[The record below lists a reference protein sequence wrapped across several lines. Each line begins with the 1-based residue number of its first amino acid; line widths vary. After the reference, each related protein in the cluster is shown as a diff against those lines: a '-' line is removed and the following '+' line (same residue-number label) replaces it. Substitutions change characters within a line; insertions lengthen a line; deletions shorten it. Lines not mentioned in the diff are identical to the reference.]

1 MSAYRSFAV
10 VGGGTIGLP
19 IVGALATHNVS
30 VILLSRPGSST
41 KSVPPTV
48 QVVHV
53 DYSDAAAVSAVFNQ
67 HKIDVV
73 VSTVN
78 IKALSAQKALADAAK
93 IAGVKLFLPSE
104 FGAASDAQPEGFH
117 DTTLG
122 TGDKHKAAEYLKF
135 LNIPSTRIF
144 PGLFIEYIPW
154 VLGYAD
160 DGKVR
165 IVGKGEAPASF
176 TSIDDIAGFV
186 AYILMALPPSHLEN
200 QIFRLEGDR
209 ASLNELGTRFNTTVE
224 HVDRITGEN
233 VEEAEAKTI
242 LSGLLSSGA
251 ANPGWDAANGVERS
265 GSEAAG
271 SGNAVWPGHHW
282 KTIKEVLHI

>member
-53 DYSDAAAVSAVFNQ
+53 DYSDAAVVSAVFNQ

-73 VSTVN
+73 ISTVN

-93 IAGVKLFLPSE
+93 IAG
-104 FGAASDAQPEGFH
+104 PEGFH

-186 AYILMALPPSHLEN
+186 AYILTALPPSHLEN